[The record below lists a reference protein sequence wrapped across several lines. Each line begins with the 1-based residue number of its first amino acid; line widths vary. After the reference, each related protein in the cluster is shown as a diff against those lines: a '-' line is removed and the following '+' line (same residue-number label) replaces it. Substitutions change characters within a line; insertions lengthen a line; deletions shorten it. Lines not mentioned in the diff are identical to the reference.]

1 MPSILPRESI
11 RNGAQYK
18 LKKNVS
24 KLYDDNNNITFKN
37 NAIIESNRYQSA
49 ASSIAQLDD

>member
-11 RNGAQYK
+11 RTGAQYK